1 MTWIELEGA
10 VNTRDVGGLPT
21 RDGRRVAYRKLL
33 RSDNLQ
39 DLTDNDIKLLT
50 GTHGVRTVVDLRTNT
65 ERASE
70 GPGPLRAV
78 DHVRHLDL
86 SVLPEAGDQ
95 TDVAAEALA
104 SQRRRRNHERYPANY
119 MTGLYLGYLEDRGD
133 NVVRAIRAIANT
145 DGAALVHCAAGKDR
159 TGTVVA
165 LTLSAVDVEPDAVIN
180 DYART
185 AERIELVLDR
195 LRATPTYSH
204 DIDRIPVDAHRPRG
218 ETMEAF
224 LEQLELKYGGA
235 IGWLER
241 HGFTDDEFERLRRR
255 LVDES

>member
-1 MTWIELEGA
+1 
-10 VNTRDVGGLPT
+10 
-21 RDGRRVAYRKLL
+21 
-33 RSDNLQ
+33 
-39 DLTDNDIKLLT
+39 
-50 GTHGVRTVVDLRTNT
+50 
-65 ERASE
+65 
-70 GPGPLRAV
+70 
-78 DHVRHLDL
+78 
-86 SVLPEAGDQ
+86 
-95 TDVAAEALA
+95 
-104 SQRRRRNHERYPANY
+104 
-119 MTGLYLGYLEDRGD
+119 
-133 NVVRAIRAIANT
+133 
-145 DGAALVHCAAGKDR
+145 
-159 TGTVVA
+159 
-165 LTLSAVDVEPDAVIN
+165 VIN